1 MKTKALVFAAAV
13 AAACLS
19 SGAAV
24 AQSYYGDY
32 RGERVERYDRNERA
46 YRDGRYEQ
54 RRAWRHHHRARGAGP
69 YHDLYRGV
77 RLPEA
82 YWGRHLRVQNW
93 RRAGLPE
100 PIYGHNWVRTGDDF
114 ALVSVNTGIIAQVAF
129 GD

>member
-1 MKTKALVFAAAV
+1 MKIKALVFAAV

-19 SGAAV
+19 SGAAL
-24 AQSYYGDY
+24 AQTYHDDY
-32 RGERVERYDRNERA
+32 RGQRYERVERDYR
-46 YRDGRYEQ
+46 YRDDRYEQ
-54 RRAWRHHHRARGAGP
+54 RRAWGHHRRARGAGP

-82 YWGRHLRVQNW
+82 YWGRQLRVQNW
-93 RRAGLPE
+93 RRAGLPA